1 VSFFECQIK
10 SWLSQLMSEYN
21 GAVDLQSK
29 LVNERR
35 KGLETVARNALAE
48 GASID
53 FIQRITGL
61 DAKTIESLQ
70 AR

>member
-1 VSFFECQIK
+1 
-10 SWLSQLMSEYN
+10 MSEYN